1 MSSHRN
7 AILETFKSIR
17 LLLDKHSLRKGRL
30 LVIFTG
36 IVSVAD
42 VIALAAVVPVLML
55 AIDGDFLAKS
65 RKLRAVYE
73 FTGFETEAEFLI
85 ALIAGVGTFFILKN
99 IFAVFIQRSIHKL
112 STRLVQNFTENTFY
126 HIINQPFEKII
137 SNGTTDFLNKIHFNS
152 MYFATGILLPFV
164 NIIGE
169 SLVIFFILIFII
181 WFNPSIFFL
190 IVLVTAPAFYFINS
204 SIKQKIY
211 QLGEKTKGRR
221 EETIESL
228 NIGMNG
234 LVDVK
239 VNHSSGFFIRDFLNK
254 QKFLIESDLRS
265 VFYQGIPSRA
275 NEIVVLA
282 GVIILVIYG
291 YFFSDNPAGMR
302 ALAAVFVLS
311 VFRLVPAINRLLVGV
326 MKLKLHQHTIDFLH
340 HSKMLNH
347 LQHHD
352 VVHFKSAIHVN
363 GLSYQFNDAHEPL
376 LDNVSFS
383 IKKGEVFGITGMS
396 GSGKSTLMKM
406 ISGLIVPRQGEI
418 RVDEVA
424 LGDNNVQSW
433 QNQIGFVH
441 QSPFIFNK
449 TLHENIS
456 LSTAYDAIKME
467 KAINWSG
474 LGAFLEHL
482 PKGLDTLLGEQGS
495 RISEGQKQRIAI
507 ARALY
512 KEASVLLF
520 DEATSSLDSTTEDII
535 IESLQNLKKQKV
547 TIVIIAHK
555 KRIIDLCDACY
566 HIDPNKK

>member
-1 MSSHRN
+1 MSSNRN

-17 LLLDKHSLRKGRL
+17 LLLDQHSLRKGRL
-30 LVIFTG
+30 LVCFTAM
-36 IVSVAD
+36 VSVAD

-65 RKLRAVYE
+65 RKLRAIYE
-73 FTGFETEAEFLI
+73 FTGFKTEAEFLM
-85 ALIAGVGTFFILKN
+85 ALIAGVGAFFILKN
-99 IFAVFIQRSIHKL
+99 IFAVFIQRSIHRL

-137 SNGTTDFLNKIHFNS
+137 SKGTSDFLNKIHFNS

-211 QLGEKTKGRR
+211 LLGEKTKGRR

-234 LVDVK
+234 LIDVK
-239 VNHSSGFFIRDFLNK
+239 VNHSSGFFIRDFLCK
-254 QKFLIESDLRS
+254 QKFLIDSDLRS
-265 VFYQGIPSRA
+265 IFYQGIPSRA

-282 GVIILVIYG
+282 GVIMLVIYG

-340 HSKMLNH
+340 HSKALNRIH
-347 LQHHD
+347 PHD
-352 VVHFKSAIHVN
+352 AIHFRAAIQVK
-363 GLSYQFNDAHEPL
+363 GLTYQFDDATAPL
-376 LDNVSFS
+376 LDNVTFS
-383 IKKGEVFGITGMS
+383 IKKGDVFGITGMS

-406 ISGLIVPRQGEI
+406 ISGLILTRVGEI
-418 RVDEVA
+418 RIDGILLAE
-424 LGDNNVQSW
+424 NNIQSW

-456 LSTAYDAIKME
+456 LSTTYDAAKME
-467 KAINWSG
+467 RAINWSG

-482 PKGLDTLLGEQGS
+482 PIGLDTVLGEQGS